1 MDEIGNSIL
10 KTIAKMMGPAVG
22 DDYFNPDL
30 IWNINAA
37 FSRLCQLGVGS
48 TVPEPFKITGPDEVW
63 DDFIDEGNQEDV
75 KQYIWLKVKM
85 VFDPPTSTAIKAA
98 YDERIKELEWTLRE
112 VAEVGY

>member
-1 MDEIGNSIL
+1 MDDYNGSIL

-37 FSRLCQLGVGS
+37 FSRLCQLGVGNS
-48 TVPEPFKITGPDEVW
+48 APTPFKIDNEDAKW
-63 DDFIDEGNQEDV
+63 DDFIDEGHQEDV

>member
-1 MDEIGNSIL
+1 MDEINNSIL

-48 TVPEPFKITGPDEVW
+48 TVPEPFKITSDKETWDE
-63 DDFIDEGNQEDV
+63 FIDEGHQEDT

-98 YDERIKELEWTLRE
+98 YEDRIKELEWTLRE

>member
-10 KTIAKMMGPAVG
+10 KTIAKLLGPAVG

-48 TVPEPFKITGPDEVW
+48 TVPMPFKINGEEETW
-63 DDFIDEGNQEDV
+63 DDFIDEGYQEDV
-75 KQYIWLKVKM
+75 KEYIWLKVKQ
-85 VFDPPTSTAIKAA
+85 VFDPPASTAVKAA
-98 YDERIKELEWTLRE
+98 YDERVKELEWTLRE

>member
-1 MDEIGNSIL
+1 MDEIGGSIL

-37 FSRLCQLGVGS
+37 LSRLCQLGVGN
-48 TVPEPFKITGPDEVW
+48 TAPYPFKITGPDEVW
-63 DDFIDEGNQEDV
+63 DDFIDDGHQEET

-98 YDERIKELEWTLRE
+98 YEERIKELEWTLRE
-112 VAEVGY
+112 VVEVGY